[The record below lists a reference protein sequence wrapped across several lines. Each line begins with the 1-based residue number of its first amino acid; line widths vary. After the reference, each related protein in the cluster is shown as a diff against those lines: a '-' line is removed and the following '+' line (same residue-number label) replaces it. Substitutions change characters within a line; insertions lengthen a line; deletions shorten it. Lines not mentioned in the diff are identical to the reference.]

1 MAKKSIVA
9 RIDFKT
15 TQEKKYKCN
24 LKHNKMALRLVT

>member
-15 TQEKKYKCN
+15 TQEKKYRCN
-24 LKHNKMALRLVT
+24 LEHNRMALLLVT